1 MKSPSAASRAA
12 SSGEGETLSS
22 LCGPHAVPKIKPDF
36 REAKDVVSAPFSPCS
51 NEGWENLMNW
61 DHTEKASAFAKSSV
75 ISSTSAAPL
84 TPRSGSNITPRPH
97 AEVNQTSGLL
107 TESRKRKS
115 FSLVDRHT
123 DAATNVTQ
131 SEAPVFKRSHN
142 AIEKRYRTNLNHK
155 ITALR
160 DAIPSIRK
168 LDAAAA
174 DDVDGLNS
182 APKLNKATVLSKAI
196 EYIQFLEGRNQR
208 LEEENAT
215 LKECMAAM
223 EQEETKILR
232 TPGEAALE
240 VGNDAPYQGSASV
253 CTAPLNHSP
262 AFNDPQGMIRV
273 PEDIKRLR
281 QGTPQAHYH
290 ERSTRPL
297 PSSGGIEVYLG
308 AMLRMP

>member
-1 MKSPSAASRAA
+1 MKSPSATSRTA
-12 SSGEGETLSS
+12 SSRGGGTLSS
-22 LCGPHAVPKIKPDF
+22 LCGPHAVPKTKPDI
-36 REAKDVVSAPFSPCS
+36 REARDVVSAPSSPCS

-61 DHTEKASAFAKSSV
+61 DHTEKASAFAKTSV
-75 ISSTSAAPL
+75 ISSTSTTPL
-84 TPRSGSNITPRPH
+84 IPTSSSNSIPRPH
-97 AEVNQTSGLL
+97 AEANQTSGLL

-115 FSLVDRHT
+115 FSVIDRHT
-123 DAATNVTQ
+123 NAATSVSQ
-131 SEAPVFKRSHN
+131 SETPVFKRSHN
-142 AIEKRYRTNLNHK
+142 AIEKRYRTNLNYK
-155 ITALR
+155 IAALR
-160 DAIPSIRK
+160 DAVPSIRK
-168 LDAAAA
+168 LDAPAA
-174 DDVDGLNS
+174 DDVDGLSS

-196 EYIQFLEGRNQR
+196 EYIQFLEGRNQC
-208 LEEENAT
+208 LEEENTT
-215 LKECMAAM
+215 LKGCVAAM
-223 EQEETKILR
+223 EQEEPKILR

-240 VGNDAPYQGSASV
+240 VGSDALYQGSASV